1 MKHKIYSRFVLSL
14 PPNIQKKKKK
24 RGRGGGGGTG
34 SQFLEGV
41 AGKEEVDFF

>member
-24 RGRGGGGGTG
+24 KGEGGGLTG

>member
-14 PPNIQKKKKK
+14 PQNIKKKKK
-24 RGRGGGGGTG
+24 KKGGGLTG

>member
-24 RGRGGGGGTG
+24 GGGGLTG

>member
-24 RGRGGGGGTG
+24 KGGGLTG

>member
-24 RGRGGGGGTG
+24 RGGGLTG

>member
-24 RGRGGGGGTG
+24 KRGGGLTG

>member
-24 RGRGGGGGTG
+24 KRGRGLTG

>member
-24 RGRGGGGGTG
+24 KGGGGLTG

>member
-14 PPNIQKKKKK
+14 PPNIQKKKK
-24 RGRGGGGGTG
+24 RGGGLTG

>member
-24 RGRGGGGGTG
+24 KKRGGGLTG